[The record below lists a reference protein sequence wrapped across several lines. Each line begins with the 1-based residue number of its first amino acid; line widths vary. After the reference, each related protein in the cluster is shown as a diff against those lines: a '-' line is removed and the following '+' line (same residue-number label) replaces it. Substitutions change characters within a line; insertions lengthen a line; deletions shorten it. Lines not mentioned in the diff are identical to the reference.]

1 MVDRQAA
8 MKLQNFK
15 KPSDKSLWEQLLKID
30 YMSSEESDVDGD
42 EDVLEVH
49 DLPWRKPS
57 VKKMFATLDAESLKR
72 KSAQA
77 KRQMKCREGL
87 DETSASFNSQ
97 MGNETELTEPELL
110 NIAD

>member
-15 KPSDKSLWEQLLKID
+15 KPSDKSLWEQLLKTD

-42 EDVLEVH
+42 EDILEVH

-57 VKKMFATLDAESLKR
+57 VKKMFATESLKR
-72 KSAQA
+72 RSAQA
-77 KRQMKCREGL
+77 KRQMKRRVLGR
-87 DETSASFNSQ
+87 DSTRPQPASIPKWA
-97 MGNETELTEPELL
+97 MEL
-110 NIAD
+110 N

>member
-15 KPSDKSLWEQLLKID
+15 KPSDKSLWEQLLKTD

-77 KRQMKCREGL
+77 KRQMKRRVLGR
-87 DETSASFNSQ
+87 DSTRPQPASILKWA
-97 MGNETELTEPELL
+97 TKL
-110 NIAD
+110 N